1 MRSSAVLQ
9 EKLKELVG
17 AEVYHDGQLVKP
29 VMAAFLL
36 ASDENQKAVN
46 SIVHPAVAEDFKSS
60 GYDWM
65 ECAILFESGF
75 NQLVDKTIVVTAPTD
90 VRIERVMNRDNISEA
105 KAREWIGR
113 QWQQS
118 EIVKRADFEI
128 TNDGVQSLDEQ
139 IDTLLNTHYYIYR
152 QCNRQF

>member
-1 MRSSAVLQ
+1 
-9 EKLKELVG
+9 
-17 AEVYHDGQLVKP
+17 
-29 VMAAFLL
+29 
-36 ASDENQKAVN
+36 
-46 SIVHPAVAEDFKSS
+46 
-60 GYDWM
+60 
-65 ECAILFESGF
+65 
-75 NQLVDKTIVVTAPTD
+75 
-90 VRIERVMNRDNISEA
+90 MNRDNISEA

-113 QWQQS
+113 QWEQS